1 MPVPFRQLGAAARP
15 ESASPPTCPTCR
27 RLRAEE
33 REAVRRGDH
42 SRAADCRVLIARHP
56 HEGAAR

>member
-1 MPVPFRQLGAAARP
+1 MAA
-15 ESASPPTCPTCR
+15 PTPNPIDSSDGCPTCAKLSR
-27 RLRAEE
+27 EE
-33 REAVRRGDH
+33 REAVARGDH